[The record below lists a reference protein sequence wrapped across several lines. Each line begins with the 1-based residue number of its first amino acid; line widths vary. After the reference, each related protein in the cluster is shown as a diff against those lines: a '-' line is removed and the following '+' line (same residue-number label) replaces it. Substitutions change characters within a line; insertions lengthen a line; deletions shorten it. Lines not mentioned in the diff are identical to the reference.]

1 MHIRIVCVGKL
12 KDPYFLAAEAEYRKR
27 IARFAPVE
35 VIEVADE
42 PAPETLSDAQ
52 RRQVLA
58 REARRLL
65 ERIRPDE
72 HVIALCVGGMRRTSE
87 SFAAR
92 LASLRDAGT
101 RTVTFVIGGSLGL
114 AQEALSR
121 AAETLSLS
129 DMTMPHRI
137 ARLVLLEQVYRA
149 HKINAGEPYH
159 K

>member
-1 MHIRIVCVGKL
+1 
-12 KDPYFLAAEAEYRKR
+12 
-27 IARFAPVE
+27 
-35 VIEVADE
+35 
-42 PAPETLSDAQ
+42 
-52 RRQVLA
+52 
-58 REARRLL
+58 
-65 ERIRPDE
+65 
-72 HVIALCVGGMRRTSE
+72 MRRTSE